1 MHIDRKLER
10 ILWLITLFLIG
21 LVGVSVTFYKP
32 SPAALEQT
40 PRKVVA
46 VADAS
51 ASPTPTRT
59 PTPTPTLHPTP
70 TPISFDGFV
79 RVSNYWPPDGGTNCA
94 YFVGGVCKSRMASL
108 ERWQEWMYKAAAC
121 PMEWPFGTLI
131 EIEGRTWICLDRGG
145 AVEYRK
151 GIPYVDLLTDE
162 KLFRYGQI
170 LRVTITLPLTVEAL
184 ECLDERWQ
192 FCSW

>member
-1 MHIDRKLER
+1 
-10 ILWLITLFLIG
+10 
-21 LVGVSVTFYKP
+21 VTYYKP
-32 SPAALEQT
+32 LPAALEPQE
-40 PRKVVA
+40 KAMA
-46 VADAS
+46 VADAP

-59 PTPTPTLHPTP
+59 PTPTLPSTP
-70 TPISFDGFV
+70 TPISFEGFV
-79 RVSNYWPPDGGTNCA
+79 RISNYWPPDGGTNCA

-108 ERWQEWMYKAAAC
+108 ERWQEWEGKAAAC
-121 PMEWPFGTLI
+121 PMEWPFGTLV

-162 KLFRYGQI
+162 NLFRYGQI
-170 LRVTITLPLTVEAL
+170 VRAKVTLPLTTEAL
-184 ECLDERWQ
+184 ECPEGWQ